1 MSLGCTLRC
10 MFGSSVVFRQPF
22 STELSAFHNVETCG
36 DSMALMSFLVV
47 SLLATFQAAPAPEA
61 CAIEEPLFL
70 QMGIQ
75 VGDAQS
81 QKLGALLLEVRK
93 ECFRATSSCLP
104 VLDKL
109 RLAVWPHVQAE
120 INGSFSPWMPGWNS
134 EPLFDADCQPGGVS
148 RTGTKM
154 AFRHIFKAA
163 GFTTIANLQQ
173 VTTGFGPQAYL
184 DLCNAFHSTD
194 LKHRAF
200 TFVRDPISRFISG
213 YSEIDYRTRIVKD
226 WPLLHSLA
234 KLLREYP
241 VGSSVRAAAF
251 FEEFLRSGIDVNG
264 HVRPQL
270 EFLQPF
276 SGCSLPMD
284 FIGKTERAEEH
295 WAKLFAMQN
304 ETAPKF
310 DSLLAVHSHGQR
322 DKQAM
327 KTFLASSAK
336 YIRAL
341 CWLYLGDF
349 AVFEYELPNECQEEP
364 MQSAVAMLRH
374 VSLSGNPLA

>member
-1 MSLGCTLRC
+1 MVLVT
-10 MFGSSVVFRQPF
+10 
-22 STELSAFHNVETCG
+22 
-36 DSMALMSFLVV
+36 FLVLSV
-47 SLLATFQAAPAPEA
+47 LTTSQSAPIPES
-61 CAIEEPLFL
+61 CVIEEPLFL

-75 VGDAQS
+75 VDDAQS
-81 QKLGALLLEVRK
+81 QKLTTLLLEVRK
-93 ECFRATSSCLP
+93 ECLGATSSCLP
-104 VLDKL
+104 VLEKL
-109 RLAVWPHVQAE
+109 RLAAWPHVQAE
-120 INGSFSPWMPGWNS
+120 TNVTSTPWMPGWS
-134 EPLFDADCQPGGVS
+134 LEPLSDQDAQVSGVS
-148 RTGTKM
+148 RKGTKL

-163 GFTTIANLQQ
+163 GFTAYANLQQ
-173 VTTGFGPQAYL
+173 VTTGFRSQAYV

-194 LKHRAF
+194 KRHRAF

-213 YSEIDYRTRIVKD
+213 YGEIEYRTRTGLE
-226 WPLLHSLA
+226 WPDFDSLA
-234 KLLREYP
+234 KLLNGHP
-241 VGSSVRAAAF
+241 VGSPDRAAAF

-270 EFLQPF
+270 EFLQPL

-304 ETAPKF
+304 ETVPKF
-310 DSLLAVHSHGQR
+310 DSLLAEHTHGER

-336 YIRAL
+336 YVRAL

-349 AVFEYELPNECQEEP
+349 AVFEYELPDECRQEP
-364 MQSAVAMLRH
+364 MQSAVETLRR
-374 VSLSGNPLA
+374 VPVSGNPLA

>member
-1 MSLGCTLRC
+1 MRIMVLISI
-10 MFGSSVVFRQPF
+10 
-22 STELSAFHNVETCG
+22 
-36 DSMALMSFLVV
+36 SFLVV
-47 SLLATFQAAPAPEA
+47 SLLATFQAAPVPET

-70 QMGIQ
+70 QMGIR
-75 VGDAQS
+75 VDDGQS
-81 QKLGALLLEVRK
+81 QKLAALLLEVRK
-93 ECFRATSSCLP
+93 ECLRATSSCLP
-104 VLDKL
+104 VLETL

-120 INGSFSPWMPGWNS
+120 TNGSLTPWMPGWNL
-134 EPLFDADCQPGGVS
+134 EPIFDADAQASGVS
-148 RTGTKM
+148 RLGTKM

-163 GFTTIANLQQ
+163 GFTAYANLQQ
-173 VTTGFGPQAYL
+173 VTTGLRPQSYL
-184 DLCNAFHSTD
+184 ELCNAFHSTD

-213 YSEIDYRTRIVKD
+213 YSEIEYRTRTGLD
-226 WPLLHSLA
+226 WPIFGSLA

-241 VGSSVRAAAF
+241 VGSAVRAAAF

-270 EFLQPF
+270 EFLQPL

-284 FIGKTERAEEH
+284 FIGKTERAEGH
-295 WAKLFAMQN
+295 WAKLFELQN
-304 ETAPKF
+304 ETVPEF
-310 DSLLAVHSHGQR
+310 DSLLALHSHGRR
-322 DKQAM
+322 DEQAM

-336 YIRAL
+336 YMRAL

-349 AVFEYELPNECQEEP
+349 AVFEYELPNECRQEP
-364 MQSAVAMLRH
+364 MQSAVAMLRR